1 MFGGEASGSARKEGD
16 ATAPDSATQS
26 IDCSVALPRTL
37 CADPH
42 MLPMRALG
50 HRGNR
55 RFGLLCHGCIRRAPV
70 DQPFAPVRSD
80 TLYETDPMTAST
92 RQAPRIYT
100 GPQTPVPAVQLLS
113 NGRYHVMLTSAGGGY
128 SRRDALALTR
138 WHDDAT
144 RDNHGSFVYLRDADS
159 DALWSV
165 AHQPTLQRGD
175 CYEADFSGGRARFW
189 RVDHGIETQTEIA
202 VAAADDVEVRRVHV
216 TNRSDVSRTIELT
229 SYAEVVLAPAPTDA
243 AHQAFNKLFVQT
255 ESSPNSVRYWRRT
268 APANRATPRPSCSTC
283 CRPCRNWRRKPRT
296 KPTAPPSSAAIA
308 AAPTRKARARA

>member
-16 ATAPDSATQS
+16 ATAPDSATRS

-128 SRRDALALTR
+128 SRWDALALTR

-165 AHQPTLQRGD
+165 AHQPTLLRGRFLRRPRALLACRPRHRNTD
-175 CYEADFSGGRARFW
+175 RNRRRRRRRGSAARPRHQPLGRQPHHRADQLRRSGAGAGADRRRAPGLQQVVR
-189 RVDHGIETQTEIA
+189 
-202 VAAADDVEVRRVHV
+202 ADR
-216 TNRSDVSRTIELT
+216 NR
-229 SYAEVVLAPAPTDA
+229 
-243 AHQAFNKLFVQT
+243 
-255 ESSPNSVRYWRRT
+255 RRT
-268 APANRATPRPSCSTC
+268 ACDIGDAPRQQTG
-283 CRPCRNWRRKPRT
+283 RRHALPV
-296 KPTAPPSSAAIA
+296 PHAVAVAGA
-308 AAPTRKARARA
+308 GG